1 MNPTAAPPIAVVLWD
16 FGGVFTGSPFHN
28 LSGYAESL
36 GTTATEL
43 ANIVLG
49 YDLPDGDHPWH
60 RLERGETDMG
70 SAMEAVRSRVVSE
83 GFDSFSLRDFFGS
96 MGAIDGSSSREAMLD
111 VVARVRDAGV
121 ANAIVTNNVVELG
134 ERWRPLVPD
143 GLFDDIIDSSAV
155 GVRKPDRVIYEI
167 ALERVGGPDPS
178 RAVFLDDH
186 HVNVEAARAMGMTG
200 IDVGPNPL
208 DAADELLNLLGLD

>member
-1 MNPTAAPPIAVVLWD
+1 MSRGTVPPIAVVLWD

-28 LSGYAESL
+28 LSGYAEGL
-36 GTTATEL
+36 GTTATRL
-43 ANIVLG
+43 ANTVLG

-60 RLERGETDMG
+60 RLERGEIDMG
-70 SAMEAVRSRVVSE
+70 SAMEEVKRRVVSE
-83 GFDSFSLRDFFGS
+83 GFESFSLRDFFSS
-96 MGAIDGSSSREAMLD
+96 MGGLDGSSSREAMLD

-121 ANAIVTNNVVELG
+121 ANVIVTNNVVELG

-143 GLFDDIIDSSAV
+143 GLFEDIVDSSAV
-155 GVRKPDRVIYEI
+155 GVRKPDRAIYEI

-178 RAVFLDDH
+178 RAVFVDDH

-200 IDVGPNPL
+200 IDVGTNPL
-208 DAADELLNLLGLD
+208 DAADELLTLIGLD